1 MAIGPGGEVTTTGLM
16 NNPTTI
22 PEAPDMSAMN
32 QAPQQAQEQAPQ
44 QAPQQAVEPIT
55 QAPQQLA
62 MMQRPEPKS
71 PEVIEKLNALSDEEA
86 EQLAMVL
93 SPSLSNILKKVVP
106 EASDLISQFTS
117 AEENVILPV
126 SVVKNFAR
134 KKYPSN
140 TEQESLQGFVT
151 ELSESQSDDTN
162 NVPPE
167 NVQASNPNGMMAQ
180 EPDTLE
186 TDAIDQGLV

>member
-16 NNPTTI
+16 NSPAKI
-22 PEAPDMSAMN
+22 AKAPDMSNLKQPA
-32 QAPQQAQEQAPQ
+32 QPQEQKAPAAV
-44 QAPQQAVEPIT
+44 APIAQK
-55 QAPQQLA
+55 
-62 MMQRPEPKS
+62 PELKDPA
-71 PEVIEKLNALSDEEA
+71 VIEKLNNLSDEEKQ
-86 EQLAMVL
+86 QLDMVL
-93 SPSLSNILKKVVP
+93 SPSLSSILTKIIP
-106 EASDLISQFTS
+106 EASDVISQFTS

-140 TEQESLQGFVT
+140 TEQESVQGFVT

-180 EPDTLE
+180 EPNAMPED

>member
-1 MAIGPGGEVTTTGLM
+1 MAIGPKGEVTTTGLM
-16 NNPTTI
+16 NNSAKI
-22 PEAPDMSAMN
+22 PEAPNMSAMK
-32 QAPQQAQEQAPQ
+32 QPAQPQEQKAPE
-44 QAPQQAVEPIT
+44 APAAMVQKPEVKDPEMIAKLESLSEEEK
-55 QAPQQLA
+55 QQL
-62 MMQRPEPKS
+62 
-71 PEVIEKLNALSDEEA
+71 D
-86 EQLAMVL
+86 MVL
-93 SPSLSNILKKVVP
+93 SPSLSQILTKIVP
-106 EASDLISQFTS
+106 EASDVISQFTS

-140 TEQESLQGFVT
+140 TEQESVQGFVT

-167 NVQASNPNGMMAQ
+167 NVQASTSNGMMAQ
-180 EPDTLE
+180 EPNTMTED